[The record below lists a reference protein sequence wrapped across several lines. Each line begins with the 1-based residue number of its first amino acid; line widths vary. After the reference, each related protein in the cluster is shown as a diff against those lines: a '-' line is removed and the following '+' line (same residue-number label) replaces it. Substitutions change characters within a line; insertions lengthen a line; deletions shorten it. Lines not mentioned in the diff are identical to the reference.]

1 LLFAGDLTEGYYVRL
16 RVVFVVKSGVDIAI
30 PVASWRR
37 SGQHYRVTLS
47 DAGDECDCPDFYWRH
62 INRGDDN
69 HRCKHIVAAR
79 QLLVEGVPAAGTPGR
94 RAGRARPLESAA
106 APSN

>member
-1 LLFAGDLTEGYYVRL
+1 ME
-16 RVVFVVKSGVDIAI
+16 IAI
-30 PVASWRR
+30 PVASWRQ

-62 INRGDDN
+62 INRGDDH

-79 QLLVEGVPAAGTPGR
+79 QLLVEGVPGTRTRARQAR
-94 RAGRARPLESAA
+94 RAQPAEPAKL
-106 APSN
+106 P